1 MSKNSISNEMRNKV
15 LPSRTRQVLIK
26 KFFSSLDSFQ
36 WKGLLFY
43 SFYFV
48 LIFLLIFSP
57 NSFLKGILIILFFT
71 LMWKTISGMS
81 WLSFSYLLLGYIEL
95 RILAN
100 WLKPFWLIVIALILL
115 WLFFRKI
122 ILNKKSSQ
130 FLSYFIATGWIL
142 MSYGLYFYLNWPF
155 FVSFFIYLL
164 GITLISY
171 FNFLSLEKE
180 ISLNYLIYL
189 LLNLEAYWL
198 FSYLSLNGLQFGGLI
213 LLFQYL
219 ILYFV

>member
-1 MSKNSISNEMRNKV
+1 MLKNS
-15 LPSRTRQVLIK
+15 IK
-26 KFFSSLDSFQ
+26 KFFFSLNSSQ
-36 WKGLLFY
+36 WREIFFYLL
-43 SFYFV
+43 YFV
-48 LIFLLIFSP
+48 LIFLLVFPS
-57 NSFLKGILIILFFT
+57 NSLLKGALIILFFS
-71 LMWKTISGMS
+71 LIWKTIVGMS

-95 RILAN
+95 RVLAN
-100 WLKPFWLIVIALILL
+100 WLKPFWLIIIALILL

-130 FLSYFIATGWIL
+130 FLSYFITTGWIL

-155 FVSFFIYLL
+155 FVSFLIYLL
-164 GITLISY
+164 GLTIVSY
-171 FNFLSLEKE
+171 LNFLSLEKE

-189 LLNLEAYWL
+189 LLNLEAYWML
-198 FSYLSLNGLQFGGLI
+198 SYLSLNGLQFGGLI

>member
-1 MSKNSISNEMRNKV
+1 VIKVVLFSRPCMLKNSIKN
-15 LPSRTRQVLIK
+15 
-26 KFFSSLDSFQ
+26 FFSSLSSLQ
-36 WKGLLFY
+36 WKGLFFY
-43 SFYFV
+43 SLYFL
-48 LIFLLIFSP
+48 LIFLLIFPSD
-57 NSFLKGILIILFFT
+57 SFLKGILIILFFT
-71 LMWKTISGMS
+71 LIWKIITGMS
-81 WLSFSYLLLGYIEL
+81 WLNFSYLSLSYIEL

-100 WLKPFWLIVIALILL
+100 WLKSFWLIVIALSFL

-130 FLSYFIATGWIL
+130 FLSYFIITGWIL

-155 FVSFFIYLL
+155 FISFLIYLS
-164 GITLISY
+164 GLILVSY
-171 FNFLSLEKE
+171 LNFLSLEKE

-189 LLNLEAYWL
+189 LINLEAYWL
-198 FSYLSLNGLQFGGLI
+198 FSYLSLTGLQFGGLI

>member
-1 MSKNSISNEMRNKV
+1 MLKNSIKN
-15 LPSRTRQVLIK
+15 
-26 KFFSSLDSFQ
+26 FFSSLSSLQ
-36 WKGLLFY
+36 WKGLFFY
-43 SFYFV
+43 SLYFL
-48 LIFLLIFSP
+48 LIFLLIFPSD
-57 NSFLKGILIILFFT
+57 SFLKGILIILFFT
-71 LMWKTISGMS
+71 LIWKIITGMS
-81 WLSFSYLLLGYIEL
+81 WLNFSYLSLSYIEL

-100 WLKPFWLIVIALILL
+100 WLKSFWLIVIALSFL

-130 FLSYFIATGWIL
+130 FLSYFIITGWIL

-155 FVSFFIYLL
+155 FISFLIYLS
-164 GITLISY
+164 GLILVSY
-171 FNFLSLEKE
+171 LNFLSLEKE

-189 LLNLEAYWL
+189 LINLEAYWL
-198 FSYLSLNGLQFGGLI
+198 FSYLSLTGLQFGGLI

>member
-1 MSKNSISNEMRNKV
+1 MIKVALFSRPCMLKNSIKN
-15 LPSRTRQVLIK
+15 
-26 KFFSSLDSFQ
+26 FFSSLSSLQ
-36 WKGLLFY
+36 WKGLFFY
-43 SFYFV
+43 SLYFL
-48 LIFLLIFSP
+48 LIFLLIFPSD
-57 NSFLKGILIILFFT
+57 SFLKGILIILFFT
-71 LMWKTISGMS
+71 LIWKIITGMS
-81 WLSFSYLLLGYIEL
+81 WLNFSYLSLSYIEL

-100 WLKPFWLIVIALILL
+100 WLKSFWLIVIALSFL

-130 FLSYFIATGWIL
+130 FLSYFIITGWIL

-155 FVSFFIYLL
+155 FISFLIYLS
-164 GITLISY
+164 GLILVSY
-171 FNFLSLEKE
+171 LNFLSLEKE

-189 LLNLEAYWL
+189 LINLEAYWL
-198 FSYLSLNGLQFGGLI
+198 FSYLSLTGLQFGGLI

>member
-1 MSKNSISNEMRNKV
+1 
-15 LPSRTRQVLIK
+15 
-26 KFFSSLDSFQ
+26 
-36 WKGLLFY
+36 
-43 SFYFV
+43 
-48 LIFLLIFSP
+48 
-57 NSFLKGILIILFFT
+57 
-71 LMWKTISGMS
+71 MS
-81 WLSFSYLLLGYIEL
+81 WLNFSYLSLSYIEL

-100 WLKPFWLIVIALILL
+100 WLKSFWLIVIALSFL

-130 FLSYFIATGWIL
+130 FLSYFIITGWIL

-155 FVSFFIYLL
+155 FISFLIYLS
-164 GITLISY
+164 GLILVSY
-171 FNFLSLEKE
+171 LNFLSLEKE

-189 LLNLEAYWL
+189 LINLEAYWL
-198 FSYLSLNGLQFGGLI
+198 FSYLSLTGLQFGGLI

>member
-1 MSKNSISNEMRNKV
+1 MLKFKNS
-15 LPSRTRQVLIK
+15 LK
-26 KFFSSLDSFQ
+26 KFFSSLSSLQ
-36 WKGLLFY
+36 WKGLFFY
-43 SFYFV
+43 SLYVV
-48 LIFLLIFSP
+48 LIFLLIFPS

-71 LMWKTISGMS
+71 LIWKIIAGMS
-81 WLSFSYLLLGYIEL
+81 WLNFSYLLLGYIEL

-100 WLKPFWLIVIALILL
+100 WLRPFLLIVIALGLL

-122 ILNKKSSQ
+122 ILDKKSSQ
-130 FLSYFIATGWIL
+130 FLSYFIITGWIL

-155 FVSFFIYLL
+155 FVSFLIYLS
-164 GITLISY
+164 GLIPVSY
-171 FNFLSLEKE
+171 LNFLSSEKE
-180 ISLNYLIYL
+180 ISLNYLVYL

-198 FSYLSLNGLQFGGLI
+198 LSYLSLNGLQFGGLI

>member
-1 MSKNSISNEMRNKV
+1 MLKNSIK
-15 LPSRTRQVLIK
+15 Q
-26 KFFSSLDSFQ
+26 FFSSLDSSQ
-36 WKGLLFY
+36 WKGLIFY
-43 SFYFV
+43 SLYFV
-48 LIFLLIFSP
+48 LIFLLIFPS

-71 LMWKTISGMS
+71 LIWKIIVGMS

-100 WLKPFWLIVIALILL
+100 WLKPFWLIIIALILL

-130 FLSYFIATGWIL
+130 FLSYFITTGWIL
-142 MSYGLYFYLNWPF
+142 MSYGLYFYLNWLF
-155 FVSFFIYLL
+155 FVSFLIYLL
-164 GITLISY
+164 GLTLISY
-171 FNFLSLEKE
+171 LNFLSLEKE
-180 ISLNYLIYL
+180 ISLNYLVYL
-189 LLNLEAYWL
+189 LLNLEAYWML
-198 FSYLSLNGLQFGGLI
+198 SYFSLNGLQFGSLI

>member
-1 MSKNSISNEMRNKV
+1 MIKVVLFSRPCMLKNSIKN
-15 LPSRTRQVLIK
+15 
-26 KFFSSLDSFQ
+26 FFSSLSSLQ
-36 WKGLLFY
+36 WKGLFFY
-43 SFYFV
+43 SLYFL
-48 LIFLLIFSP
+48 LIFLLIFPSD
-57 NSFLKGILIILFFT
+57 SFLKGILIILFFT
-71 LMWKTISGMS
+71 LIWKIITGMS
-81 WLSFSYLLLGYIEL
+81 WLNFSYLSLSYIEL

-100 WLKPFWLIVIALILL
+100 WLKSFWLIVIALSFL

-130 FLSYFIATGWIL
+130 FLSYFIITGWIL

-155 FVSFFIYLL
+155 FISFLIYLS
-164 GITLISY
+164 GLILVSY
-171 FNFLSLEKE
+171 LNFLSLEKE

-189 LLNLEAYWL
+189 LINLEAYWL
-198 FSYLSLNGLQFGGLI
+198 FSYLSLTGLQFGGLI

>member
-1 MSKNSISNEMRNKV
+1 MVIKVVLFSRPRMLKNS
-15 LPSRTRQVLIK
+15 IK
-26 KFFSSLDSFQ
+26 KFFSSLGSSQ
-36 WKGLLFY
+36 WRGLFFY
-43 SFYFV
+43 SLYFV
-48 LIFLLIFSP
+48 LIFLLIFPP

-71 LMWKTISGMS
+71 LIWKTIVGMS
-81 WLSFSYLLLGYIEL
+81 WLSFSYLLLNYIEL

-115 WLFFRKI
+115 WFFFKKI

-130 FLSYFIATGWIL
+130 FLSYFIITGWIL

-155 FVSFFIYLL
+155 FVSFLIYLL
-164 GITLISY
+164 GLILISY
-171 FNFLSLEKE
+171 LNFMSLEKE
-180 ISLNYLIYL
+180 ISLNYLVYL
-189 LLNLEAYWL
+189 LLNLEAYWMI
-198 FSYLSLNGLQFGGLI
+198 SYLSLNGLQFGGLI